1 MAFDIRSKE
10 LNRRLYN
17 FLDSSP
23 TPFHAVL
30 QMSQILEKAG
40 FTQIAETED
49 WNLHQGGKYF
59 VTRNQSALIAF
70 IVGESDYAEYGA
82 RVVGAHTDSPALM
95 VKPQS
100 EIRENGFLQLGIEVY
115 GGALLNPWFDR
126 DLSMAGRVVCQLIEG
141 ELSSR
146 LIDLKRPVAFIPSL
160 AIHLDKTAN
169 KNRSINPQ
177 TDLSPIILQF
187 NNNQDL
193 REVLRSE
200 CLEDTAAI
208 IDYELYLYDSVG
220 AKELGLQNEFF
231 SSGRL
236 DNLLS
241 CFVGVEALT
250 YADSKHFCALVC
262 NDHEEVGS
270 ISANAAGGSFLES
283 VFERIF
289 VGKPLSSVL
298 TRSMFISCDNAH
310 AVHPNYKRQHDVRHQ
325 PVLNKGPVIKVNAKH
340 SYATTSLTSSIFKK
354 ICLDAEVPVQTFVS
368 RSDLSCGSTIGPI
381 TSARLGIPTIDV
393 GIPQLAMHSCR
404 ETAGVKDPVYLGQAL
419 EKFFNFPNPVAV

>member
-1 MAFDIRSKE
+1 MRIKQ
-10 LNRRLYN
+10 LNQRLYN
-17 FLDSSP
+17 FLDHSP

-40 FTQIAETED
+40 FTHISETEN
-49 WNLHQGGKYF
+49 WCLHKGGKYF
-59 VTRNQSALIAF
+59 VTRNQSTLIAF
-70 IVGESDYAEYGA
+70 IVGESDPSEFGA
-82 RVVGAHTDSPALM
+82 RVVGAHTDSPTLM

-100 EIRENGFLQLGIEVY
+100 EIRENGFLQLGVEVY

-126 DLSMAGRVVCQLIEG
+126 DLSIAGRVVCQSSEG
-141 ELSSR
+141 KLSSH

-160 AIHLDKTAN
+160 AIHLDKEAN

-177 TDLSPIILQF
+177 TDLSPIVLQL
-187 NNNQDL
+187 NTNQDL
-193 REVLRSE
+193 REVLQKE
-200 CLEDTAAI
+200 CLNAELMI
-208 IDYELYLYDSVG
+208 IDYELYLYDSMG
-220 AKELGLQNEFF
+220 AMELGLQNEFF

-241 CFVGVEALT
+241 CFLGVEALT
-250 YADSKHFCALVC
+250 QADSKHFCALVC

-270 ISANAAGGSFLES
+270 ISANAAGGTFLES

-289 VGKPLSSVL
+289 VNRPLSSVL
-298 TRSMFISCDNAH
+298 TSSMFVSCDNAH
-310 AVHPNYKRQHDVRHQ
+310 AVHPNYKRQHDMWHQ
-325 PVLNKGPVIKVNAKH
+325 PVLNRGPVIKVNAKQR
-340 SYATTSLTSSIFKK
+340 YATTSLTSSIFKK
-354 ICLDAEVPVQTFVS
+354 ICLDAGVPTQTFVS
-368 RSDLSCGSTIGPI
+368 RSDLACGSTIGPI